1 MQYREFG
8 KTGKKLTLLGFGGMR
23 FMETDGE
30 GSSSG
35 TVDETAAVAML
46 RYAYDQ
52 GINYVDTAYIYNDG
66 ESEKVIGKSLKDGYR
81 AKVYLADKMPVWL
94 VKKPADLERI
104 FAEQLERLDTPY
116 IDFYL
121 LHALNAET
129 WETVKRLDII
139 AWCEEKKR
147 QGLIKH
153 IGFSFHDSFSV
164 FKKIIDSY
172 AWEFCQVQYNYM
184 NEAVQA
190 GTAGVEY
197 AHSKGIPV
205 VVMEPLLG
213 GNLAS
218 LKAVTKCFKPTNRS
232 QVEMALRWLWNKP
245 EISLVLSGMS
255 VMQHAVDNIQ
265 YADHAGVGVMTDIE
279 HAAIAE
285 AQAIMKSRNVVPCT
299 ACRYCIDCPMK
310 IDIPEIFSLYNT
322 AKNAILGKQ
331 VGEAKDNY
339 NALAV
344 KADVCIK
351 CRGCESH
358 CPQRI
363 EITAR
368 LHEAHEFLY
377 RVPKRKTPAA

>member
-1 MQYREFG
+1 MQHREFG

-23 FMETDGE
+23 FMEVGE
-30 GSSSG
+30 SDSAN
-35 TVDETAAVAML
+35 TVDEAAAVKML

-66 ESEKVIGKSLKDGYR
+66 QSEVAIGKSLKDGYR
-81 AKVYLADKMPVWL
+81 EKVYLADKMPVWL

-104 FAEQLERLDTPY
+104 FDEQLARLDTSY

-129 WETVKRLDII
+129 WETVQRLDII

-172 AWEFCQVQYNYM
+172 DWEFCQVQYNYM

-218 LKAVTKCFKPTNRS
+218 LKAVAKCFKTTNRS

-255 VMQHAVDNIQ
+255 AMQQAVDNIE
-265 YADHAGVGVMTDIE
+265 YAGRAGVGVMTDIE

-344 KADVCIK
+344 KADACIK
-351 CRGCESH
+351 CRACEQH

-377 RVPKRKTPAA
+377 RAPKRKTPGA

>member
-1 MQYREFG
+1 MQHREFG

-23 FMETDGE
+23 FMEVGE
-30 GSSSG
+30 SDSAN
-35 TVDETAAVAML
+35 TVDEAAAVKML

-66 ESEKVIGKSLKDGYR
+66 QSEVAIGKSLKDGYR
-81 AKVYLADKMPVWL
+81 EKVYLADKMPVWL

-104 FAEQLERLDTPY
+104 FDEQLARLDTSY

-129 WETVKRLDII
+129 WETVQRLNII

-172 AWEFCQVQYNYM
+172 DWEFCQVQYNYM

-218 LKAVTKCFKPTNRS
+218 LKAVAKCFKTTNRS

-255 VMQHAVDNIQ
+255 AMQQAVDNIE
-265 YADHAGVGVMTDIE
+265 YAGRAGVGVMTDIE

-344 KADVCIK
+344 KADACIK
-351 CRGCESH
+351 CRACEQH

-377 RVPKRKTPAA
+377 RAPKRKTPGA